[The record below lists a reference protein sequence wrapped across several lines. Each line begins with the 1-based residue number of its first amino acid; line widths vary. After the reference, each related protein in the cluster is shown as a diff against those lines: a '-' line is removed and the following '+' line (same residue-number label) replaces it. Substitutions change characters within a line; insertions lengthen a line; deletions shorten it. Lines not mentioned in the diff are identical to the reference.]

1 MPHSARQLF
10 TGFTPQP
17 QRFAF
22 IASARMQLKLHGIHE
37 KVFPK
42 PLQMATVHEGALP
55 PGLPPHG
62 INADMLCRV
71 VLRPTKNAGN
81 SHLHPRI
88 QPSSSHPPSLS
99 TRIPHP
105 HPSPSPSSLNPTITI
120 RT

>member
-1 MPHSARQLF
+1 MPTQVPPSARQLF

-42 PLQMATVHEGALP
+42 PLQMAPLHAGALP

-62 INADMLCRV
+62 TNADMLCRV
-71 VLRPTKNAGN
+71 VLRPTKNAGKPQ
-81 SHLHPRI
+81 S
-88 QPSSSHPPSLS
+88 
-99 TRIPHP
+99 
-105 HPSPSPSSLNPTITI
+105 SPSIPTPTLVSCPCNIL
-120 RT
+120 